1 MVEAITTERLVLRR
15 ARIEDVGPMHRIMR
29 DPVAMRYWSTLPHDS
44 LETTAD
50 WVRSMI
56 APPHPKGDDF
66 IVTLNGETIGKMGAW
81 QLPDLGYLL
90 DPAHWGHGYA
100 SEALAAFLAHRR
112 RVGST
117 FLTADT
123 DPRNAASIR
132 LLQRHGFCETGRA
145 ARTWLIGGQWFDSIY
160 WRRDL

>member
-1 MVEAITTERLVLRR
+1 VVEAIATERLVLRR
-15 ARIEDVGPMHRIMR
+15 ARIEDVAPMHRIMS
-29 DPVAMRYWSTLPHDS
+29 DPAAMRFWSTLPHED

-56 APPHPKGDDF
+56 DPPPASDDF

-81 QLPDLGYLL
+81 QLPDFGYLL
-90 DPAHWGHGYA
+90 DPAHWDQGYA

-112 RVGST
+112 REGSA

-123 DPRNAASIR
+123 DPRNNTSIR
-132 LLQRHGFCETGRA
+132 LLQRHGFTETGRA
-145 ARTWLIGGQWFDSIY
+145 AKTWLIGGEWFDSIY
-160 WRRDL
+160 WRREL